1 MQTVLSPLATM
12 YQTQLEASR
21 RFADTM
27 FSGIEKIDR
36 VFLDAAHR
44 VVLRQ
49 LNFAQAMTTVR
60 DPQSA
65 ATTMQSNLLARNPD
79 EAVNYQ
85 KEIMRVFA
93 EMQNDIGRSLQ
104 DYIEQLG
111 ANAAS
116 STAAPLEAARDR
128 ANDATFNPVTGMF
141 SVWESAFKEVAAL
154 ARKNMVV
161 ARTTMEDA
169 ASRAMENAG
178 SFTMAASD
186 SMSDAVASSAGL
198 GGRMAAA
205 GEEETTSDR
214 RPSGSKRH
222 K

>member
-1 MQTVLSPLATM
+1 
-12 YQTQLEASR
+12 
-21 RFADTM
+21 
-27 FSGIEKIDR
+27 
-36 VFLDAAHR
+36 
-44 VVLRQ
+44 
-49 LNFAQAMTTVR
+49 
-60 DPQSA
+60 
-65 ATTMQSNLLARNPD
+65 MQSSLLTRNPD
-79 EAVNYQ
+79 DVVNYQ

-116 STAAPLEAARDR
+116 SAVAPLDAARDR
-128 ANDATFNPVTGMF
+128 VNDAAFNPVTSMF

-186 SMSDAVASSAGL
+186 SISDAVSASSTGL
-198 GGRMAAA
+198 AGRMGVA
-205 GEEETTSDR
+205 GEEEVTSDR
-214 RPSGSKRH
+214 RPSGGKRG